1 MKLRPPPL
9 LPLPSK
15 VMALQPELA
24 ARYRTH
30 RALFKA
36 LMRLAEHNMEVYVS
50 AHRLALSCMR
60 WGGVARLPSAQ
71 QEVAATGW
79 DEF

>member
-24 ARYRTH
+24 ARYRAVFP
-30 RALFKA
+30 RERRLS
-36 LMRLAEHNMEVYVS
+36 LAEAAAGARAEE
-50 AHRLALSCMR
+50 AE
-60 WGGVARLPSAQ
+60 GGEGGDDGDDDPEGSRRAFHVRASGASTR
-71 QEVAATGW
+71 
-79 DEF
+79 